1 MVVLFLKKILW
12 FIFIN
17 IRVLVI
23 IWKIRI
29 IVICLLMFYKVI
41 IKVNYVWFI
50 FEWNKKDIF
59 GLYFKY
65 LLYVLL

>member
-23 IWKIRI
+23 IWMIRI

-41 IKVNYVWFI
+41 IKVKYIWFI
-50 FEWNKKDIF
+50 LEWNKKDIF